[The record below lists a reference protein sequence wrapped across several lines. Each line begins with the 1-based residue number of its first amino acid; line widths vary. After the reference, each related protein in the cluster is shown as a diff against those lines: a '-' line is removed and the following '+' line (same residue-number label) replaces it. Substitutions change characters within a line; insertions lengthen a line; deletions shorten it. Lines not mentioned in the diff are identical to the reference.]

1 MIALMRVVP
10 LLVFSLSA
18 VSAQDSVLEI
28 WQREQ
33 VRGAGRSALRPL
45 VNLQDYV
52 YYSQLYNS
60 DIEAALWGWKAAID
74 DVKTARSWSD
84 PHVALGHFLRPIE
97 TRDGPQQQRFSV
109 AQAIPWP
116 SELDARS
123 RVALAVADAER
134 WRYEERRADVALQSG
149 PTRGLVRGDHTGIW
163 ARVQL
168 LRRDRPGGR
177 RSCPKRGL
185 HPPNDGCRGSAGLQH
200 LGRHR
205 LDP

>member
-1 MIALMRVVP
+1 MRVVP

-134 WRYEERRADVALQSG
+134 WRYEERRADVALRVIEAYLDCYYLERAIEITERSMQ
-149 PTRGLVRGDHTGIW
+149 LV
-163 ARVQL
+163 
-168 LRRDRPGGR
+168 
-177 RSCPKRGL
+177 
-185 HPPNDGCRGSAGLQH
+185 
-200 LGRHR
+200 
-205 LDP
+205 